1 MLIAWMKLRQRNLGP
16 ILDANGWAVN
26 TLTRVNIPLGSSLTS
41 LPSMPAGAE
50 RSLVDPFAEKKSVWP
65 RLLLALAAF
74 AAIAWILYRT
84 NVLHRWFPDV
94 EILRHHAEVSLQAD
108 KEKAAAGESIV
119 LTVRS
124 ADDELEVYDA
134 ATGGGLVAKVKVE
147 GGKATWTIPADRKA
161 GVVFVRDS
169 ASMTDVAVEVEAK
182 K

>member
-1 MLIAWMKLRQRNLGP
+1 MQRL
-16 ILDANGWAVN
+16 
-26 TLTRVNIPLGSSLTS
+26 
-41 LPSMPAGAE
+41 LPG
-50 RSLVDPFAEKKSVWP
+50 LLL
-65 RLLLALAAF
+65 RLLLAPFL
-74 AAIAWILYRT
+74 
-84 NVLHRWFPDV
+84 VLFGSV
-94 EILRHHAEVSLQAD
+94 VSVFSAVVLLLAD